1 MVRLRYAMGF
11 EMPAAA
17 ICTVDK
23 ATGKLKS
30 LTINEKIYLPLP
42 GK

>member
-1 MVRLRYAMGF
+1 
-11 EMPAAA
+11 
-17 ICTVDK
+17 VDK